1 MMETMT
7 EMKAMM
13 ELLRDLMPWLPS
25 DLYPNI
31 TFSNHLVKKKKN
43 NQSCLAQPYAVFLHI
58 I

>member
-1 MMETMT
+1 METMT

-31 TFSNHLVKKKKN
+31 TSNHLVKK
-43 NQSCLAQPYAVFLHI
+43 
-58 I
+58 